1 MATSAQGASI
11 LTRKTKHRHEK
22 VIKIYNAAFRGEE
35 WVHRSPQYS
44 RQRNTRGAESKTEQ
58 KIVGI
63 HKGRLPKSLG
73 QNLKREIFQVWVS
86 EEVRRLPEG
95 I

>member
-1 MATSAQGASI
+1 MGAQEPAVQQA
-11 LTRKTKHRHEK
+11 KK
-22 VIKIYNAAFRGEE
+22 
-35 WVHRSPQYS
+35 Q
-44 RQRNTRGAESKTEQ
+44 RGAESKTEQ